1 MASRS
6 LHRRRLGALLLCL
19 ALSCRWWLRAQVL
32 GPRLAATPLAPA
44 EVARIHAAVRS
55 RALEAIAEGKLPP
68 GAGADFRIGLGN
80 GAMEPLGW
88 SRGRFC

>member
-1 MASRS
+1 MPSSRS

-19 ALSCRWWLRAQVL
+19 ALSCRRWLRAQVL

-55 RALEAIAEGKLPP
+55 RALEAIAEEKLRP
-68 GAGADFRIGLGN
+68 GQELELISALDLGTVPWSGLV
-80 GAMEPLGW
+80 
-88 SRGRFC
+88 